1 MSLPI
6 PYHLRGIAEEIRC
19 TADTLTLQLRC
30 GCGCERFCIYQN
42 APTPAEKA
50 ALQEYNAA
58 LSEIY
63 SGGGSHFTTQDA
75 DGSLHY
81 FKKRLMQ
88 PAEEYT
94 LPERPEFAGLDR
106 IEAACAECGAE
117 TVLFDNRFHG
127 YDGAVCGTDI
137 PFEYEPQMK
146 QKFARSFPQRRIRIE
161 LECTVSPAEFA
172 EITDGAAGTEA
183 LFSECFTDI
192 NILAEDK
199 NGKYRT
205 FYSSETA

>member
-58 LSEIY
+58 MSEIY

-94 LPERPEFAGLDR
+94 LPEEPPFACLDR
-106 IEAACAECGAE
+106 IAVQCASM
-117 TVLFDNRFHG
+117 VFL
-127 YDGAVCGTDI
+127 V
-137 PFEYEPQMK
+137 
-146 QKFARSFPQRRIRIE
+146 
-161 LECTVSPAEFA
+161 
-172 EITDGAAGTEA
+172 
-183 LFSECFTDI
+183 
-192 NILAEDK
+192 
-199 NGKYRT
+199 
-205 FYSSETA
+205 